1 MVNIKSV
8 GHVHGGMM
16 AKFPSFD
23 SNKRIKKKV
32 ALLFSKACVMN
43 WATKWA
49 ETGLPCR
56 LG

>member
-16 AKFPSFD
+16 EKFLSFD
-23 SNKRIKKKV
+23 SNQRIKKKV
-32 ALLFSKACVMN
+32 APLISKTCVMN
-43 WATKWA
+43 WAAKWA
-49 ETGLPCR
+49 ETGLPCG